1 MFFKF
6 KRAVFIVSVFVV
18 FGGAAYAQ
26 DRSRIDIGSDQ
37 LDSRSIADTLDKA
50 ITVVPAG
57 QPGSGTPMPVS
68 LMMKIEFG
76 FASSGLT
83 PKAMGRLEQVAVA
96 LNDPRLVRR
105 RFIVEGHTDSVG
117 SDEQNTRL
125 SQERALSVV
134 SYLQKRGVGAE
145 RLAVQGFGKHQ
156 PIPGIEPTDG
166 RNRRVEIVPVQ

>member
-1 MFFKF
+1 MVATFM
-6 KRAVFIVSVFVV
+6 RTVLVASFVV
-18 FGGAAYAQ
+18 LSGTVFAQ
-26 DRSRIDIGSDQ
+26 DRSRIDIGNDQ

-57 QPGSGTPMPVS
+57 QPGSGAPMPVS

-83 PKAMGRLEQVAVA
+83 PRAMGRLDQVAVA
-96 LNDPRLVRR
+96 LNDPRLVGR
-105 RFIVEGHTDSVG
+105 RFIVEGHTDSIG

-125 SQERALSVV
+125 SQEHALSVV

-145 RLAVQGFGKHQ
+145 RLAVQGLGKRQ
-156 PIPGIEPTDG
+156 PIPGIDPADG
-166 RNRRVEIVPVQ
+166 RNRRVEVVPVQ

>member
-1 MFFKF
+1 MAFSITKTLMIVVMLALVNGT
-6 KRAVFIVSVFVV
+6 AV
-18 FGGAAYAQ
+18 AQ
-26 DRSRIDIGSDQ
+26 DRSRIDIGNDQ

-57 QPGSGTPMPVS
+57 QPGSGAPLPVS
-68 LMMKIEFG
+68 LMMKVEFG

-83 PKAMGRLEQVAVA
+83 PRAMGRLDHVAVA
-96 LNDPRLVRR
+96 LADPRLVAR
-105 RFIVEGHTDSVG
+105 RFIVEGHTDSIG

-145 RLAVQGFGKHQ
+145 RLAVQGLGKRQ
-156 PIPGIEPTDG
+156 PIPGIDPTDG

>member
-1 MFFKF
+1 MPFSITKTLLIAATL
-6 KRAVFIVSVFVV
+6 AVV
-18 FGGAAYAQ
+18 GGTAIAK
-26 DRSRIDIGSDQ
+26 DRSRIDIGNDQ

-57 QPGSGTPMPVS
+57 KPGTGTPLPVS

-83 PKAMGRLEQVAVA
+83 PRAMGRLDQVAVA
-96 LNDPRLVRR
+96 LSDPRLVSR
-105 RFIVEGHTDSVG
+105 RFIVEGHTDSIG

-145 RLAVQGFGKHQ
+145 RLAVQGLGKRQ
-156 PIPGIEPTDG
+156 PIPGIDSADG